1 MAKKLIKLN
10 ESSLRRMIAE
20 SVKRALSEEWDDM
33 GKERR
38 AAYNRLMSMDDEDE
52 PRECDP
58 EGTLCARHS
67 FDFIVPGD
75 EYYHKMVIKSTKD
88 FHWEKLKD
96 VVKAIFGP
104 DAKLNGGMGNSSFR
118 YNGYDLDKC

>member
-1 MAKKLIKLN
+1 
-10 ESSLRRMIAE
+10 MIAE

-52 PRECDP
+52 PMECDP

>member
-1 MAKKLIKLN
+1 
-10 ESSLRRMIAE
+10 MIAE

-52 PRECDP
+52 PMECDP
-58 EGTLCARHS
+58 EGTYGVRHS
-67 FDFIVPGD
+67 FDFVVPGD

-96 VVKAIFGP
+96 VVKTIFGP
-104 DAKLNGGMGNSSFR
+104 DAKLKGGMGNSSFR